1 MKNKLL
7 KRANGGFSLVE
18 LIVVIAIMA
27 ILVGVAVPVYSSY
40 IEKSQIAADT
50 QLVDEVKHA
59 MQIANAGQVLT
70 ESAYVILSDVA
81 PSFED
86 GTISSEELETI
97 LKATFGDDL
106 SGLVLKY
113 DGWEGTYEGSSF
125 QGNETVLMNKVD
137 GLTGLLGETIADNP
151 SLVGNNFTNY
161 MNELGFSADD
171 KANYDKVADAAVLY
185 VADGTSK
192 LTPEQQEQFK
202 QVALSASS
210 SDEGVF
216 PALMNGF
223 SSIYGSNVMGAAAT
237 YALLTSYCQYEDS
250 LAGNTVMTDALGTP
264 DASGV
269 TTGSSAELL
278 AVIESSVANLEQIL
292 ENGNNLNF
300 EKYWTEVVGT
310 DADAFLNIMGTVT
323 SAKGQIVGN
332 LGQAGCFTS
341 QKLQE
346 LFAYYGSGSI
356 AILADIQQNGT
367 LVITVIPQ
375 V

>member
-59 MQIANAGQVLT
+59 MQIANAGQILT

-137 GLTGLLGETIADNP
+137 GLTGLLGETLADNP

-161 MNELGFSADD
+161 MNGLGFSADD

-192 LTPEQQEQFK
+192 LTPEQQAQFK
-202 QVALSASS
+202 QVAVSAINT
-210 SDEGVF
+210 DAHF
-216 PALMNGF
+216 AALLNGF
-223 SSIYGSNVMGAAAT
+223 SDIYGSNVMGAAAT
-237 YALLTSYCQYEDS
+237 YAMLTAYCQYEDS
-250 LAGNTVMTDALGTP
+250 LAGNTVMMDALGTP

-269 TTGSSAELL
+269 TTGSSSELL
-278 AVIESSVANLEQIL
+278 EVIESSVIKLDEIL
-292 ENGNNLNF
+292 EENDGLNF
-300 EKYWTEVVGT
+300 EKYWTEVVAT
-310 DADAFLNIMGTVT
+310 DADAFLNVMSTVT

-332 LGQAGCFTS
+332 LGESGCFTS
-341 QKLQE
+341 QKLQD
-346 LFAYYGSGSI
+346 LFASYGDGGI
-356 AILADIQQNGT
+356 AILADIQQDGT
-367 LVITVIPQ
+367 MVITVIPQ